1 MATTSGLMTVEQFWE
16 LPDDPAFQYEL
27 HHGEEVKMSRPGMRH
42 YRLQRRLRQLLER
55 IFADRGIVD
64 IKMPFRALPEHE
76 LRAADVGFVS
86 PQRWE
91 QATEHGAVAGAPEIV
106 IEILSPSNT
115 AAEMIERCA
124 ICLENGTK
132 EFWVVSEKRREI
144 RVSTPDGLT
153 RTYKSGDSIP
163 LALADGQFLA
173 VDDVFGE

>member
-16 LPDDPAFQYEL
+16 LPDDPAFRFEL
-27 HHGEEVKMSRPGMRH
+27 HHGEEIKTSRPGIRH

-55 IFADRGIVD
+55 IFGDRGIVD
-64 IKMPFRALPEHE
+64 IEMPIRALPEHD

-91 QATEHGAVAGAPEIV
+91 QAEQHGAVAGAPEIV

-115 AAEMIERCA
+115 AKEMNERCA
-124 ICLENGTK
+124 ICLENGSH
-132 EFWVVSEKRREI
+132 EFWTVDQDRREI

-153 RTYKSGDSIP
+153 RTYKSGDSILP
-163 LALADGQFLA
+163 TLADGQVLSL
-173 VDDVFGE
+173 DEVFGE